1 MPSSDALVLSGP
13 SSLRASG
20 RFSAGRGRRP
30 QIMNMRTFI
39 ATMALAVSPA
49 CGGNAREECSA
60 SSSGTG
66 EVGSAESSESG
77 GSSLS
82 GGSGE
87 TTAGGSEAMGTST
100 STGSSSSGDG
110 SAGTISSSGSTGEP
124 MGECGN
130 GVVEAFGAEPEE
142 CDDGNLDPEDGCDDT
157 CALDRRVFVS
167 STEHQGGNG
176 GGLTGLTGLKSADSI
191 CANLA
196 DDQGW
201 PEGLSYRAWLSD
213 SETDARD
220 RLKRGRGRLVMV
232 NGLVLARSWEALLAG
247 ELENPLEVTEKSE
260 TYHGG
265 VWTGTRPDGTAV
277 PGSEHCEDW
286 KTDSIFP
293 TGHFGYSDRMM
304 GEWTLAI
311 DPDQPIDCAFPA
323 AIYCFQSL

>member
-1 MPSSDALVLSGP
+1 
-13 SSLRASG
+13 
-20 RFSAGRGRRP
+20 
-30 QIMNMRTFI
+30 MNTRTLGF
-39 ATMALAVSPA
+39 TVVLAVSPS
-49 CGGNAREECSA
+49 CGGIARVAGYVDALEECSA
-60 SSSGTG
+60 SSSGTS
-66 EVGSAESSESG
+66 EIGSGASSESG
-77 GSSLS
+77 GSSSS

-87 TTAGGSEAMGTST
+87 TTAGGSEATGTST

-110 SAGTISSSGSTGEP
+110 SAGTTSSISSSTGEP
-124 MGECGN
+124 IGECGN
-130 GVVEAFGAEPEE
+130 GVVEGFGTEPEE
-142 CDDGNLDPEDGCDDT
+142 CDDGNLDPQDGCDET

-167 STEHQGGNG
+167 STQHNG
-176 GGLTGLTGLKSADSI
+176 GDLNGLKLADAI

-213 SETDARD
+213 SERDAKD

-232 NGLVLARSWEALLAG
+232 NGLVLARSWDALLAG

-304 GEWTLAI
+304 GEWTLAV
-311 DPDQPIDCAFPA
+311 DPDQPATCPVDF

>member
-1 MPSSDALVLSGP
+1 M
-13 SSLRASG
+13 RA
-20 RFSAGRGRRP
+20 F
-30 QIMNMRTFI
+30 IMNMRMFV

-49 CGGNAREECSA
+49 CGGIARVAGYVDALEECSA
-60 SSSGTG
+60 SSSGTSEMGSG
-66 EVGSAESSESG
+66 ENSESG
-77 GSSLS
+77 ESNSS

-100 STGSSSSGDG
+100 GSSSSGDG
-110 SAGTISSSGSTGEP
+110 STGTTSSSSSTGEP

-130 GVVEAFGAEPEE
+130 GVLETFGAEPEE

-167 STEHQGGNG
+167 STLHQGGNG
-176 GGLTGLTGLKSADSI
+176 GGLTGLTGLKSADAI

-247 ELENPLEVTEKSE
+247 DLENPLEVTEKSE
-260 TYHGG
+260 TYQGW

-311 DPDQPIDCAFPA
+311 DVDQPIECFLDL